1 MVYFPGIQDLI
12 TMWHSLTMGMKEPR
26 ITIFTPEIKA
36 CIKYAK
42 IIVMSFLILSINY
55 YAQKRTHTLVLHPYI
70 SSIFS
75 FFSPLLFLSIYK
87 KTTILSVWATPDLT
101 TSNLHQNNPNS
112 ISRTAG

>member
-55 YAQKRTHTLVLHPYI
+55 YAQKRTHMLVLHPYI

-75 FFSPLLFLSIYK
+75 FFSPISNIFFGVLSFILDNLLALLLGCVQAFLLIC
-87 KTTILSVWATPDLT
+87 I
-101 TSNLHQNNPNS
+101 
-112 ISRTAG
+112 